1 MTNVKKFTAKVT
13 ALLLAL
19 SLALL
24 SVPQVSFTVFAD
36 DDLGSVRVIVENTTF
51 TEAVSGGNAPAWT
64 GTKIDKWV
72 SLDKTSSAMTC
83 IKDAIESSGFTQ
95 KGADDGYIS
104 EIAGLAAFDGGS

>member
-51 TEAVSGGNAPAWT
+51 TEAVSGGEAPA
-64 GTKIDKWV
+64 GQAPR
-72 SLDKTSSAMTC
+72 LTS
-83 IKDAIESSGFTQ
+83 
-95 KGADDGYIS
+95 GYR
-104 EIAGLAAFDGGS
+104 LTRPQVQ

>member
-51 TEAVSGGNAPAWT
+51 TEAVSGGNAPAWYAQAEP
-64 GTKIDKWV
+64 
-72 SLDKTSSAMTC
+72 TSAQ
-83 IKDAIESSGFTQ
+83 AVR
-95 KGADDGYIS
+95 
-104 EIAGLAAFDGGS
+104 

>member
-51 TEAVSGGNAPAWT
+51 TEAAVTLLRGQAPRSTSGYRLTRPPA
-64 GTKIDKWV
+64 
-72 SLDKTSSAMTC
+72 
-83 IKDAIESSGFTQ
+83 Q
-95 KGADDGYIS
+95 
-104 EIAGLAAFDGGS
+104 

>member
-1 MTNVKKFTAKVT
+1 MTTVKKFTAKVS

-51 TEAVSGGNAPAWT
+51 TEAV
-64 GTKIDKWV
+64 
-72 SLDKTSSAMTC
+72 
-83 IKDAIESSGFTQ
+83 
-95 KGADDGYIS
+95 
-104 EIAGLAAFDGGS
+104 DGGEDRKSVV

>member
-51 TEAVSGGNAPAWT
+51 T
-64 GTKIDKWV
+64 
-72 SLDKTSSAMTC
+72 
-83 IKDAIESSGFTQ
+83 
-95 KGADDGYIS
+95 
-104 EIAGLAAFDGGS
+104 

>member
-51 TEAVSGGNAPAWT
+51 TEAVSGGNRSCVDRHQ
-64 GTKIDKWV
+64 GRQV
-72 SLDKTSSAMTC
+72 
-83 IKDAIESSGFTQ
+83 G
-95 KGADDGYIS
+95 
-104 EIAGLAAFDGGS
+104 IA